1 MIDQA
6 AMHAEA
12 SSRYVGNLIFRIPD
26 ERKEVV
32 VFLLFPEI
40 LALSDRILFTRQGK
54 VVEEARA

>member
-1 MIDQA
+1 
-6 AMHAEA
+6 MHAEA

-54 VVEEARA
+54 VVEEA